1 MDNTIIYN
9 LTKEE
14 KDIVIKLIKDDI
26 KTAKHYCSKTINH
39 PVHLKFD
46 AAKTP
51 KNIKSNI
58 EFMLIKNSDGE
69 IKIYKHLSIY
79 EENNKSIHMILYEKH
94 IENNNICNIKESD
107 TIPYN
112 VVFK

>member
-14 KDIVIKLIKDDI
+14 KEIIIKLIKNDI
-26 KTAKHYCSKTINH
+26 KTAKQYCSKTINH
-39 PVHLKFD
+39 PTYVKFD

-58 EFMLIKNSDGE
+58 EFMVIKNSDGK

-79 EENNKSIHMILYEKH
+79 EENNKSIQMILYEKH
-94 IENNNICNIKESD
+94 IENNNICNIKESS

>member
-9 LTKEE
+9 MTKEQKE
-14 KDIVIKLIKDDI
+14 IIIKLIKDDI

-39 PVHLKFD
+39 PTHLKFD

-51 KNIKSNI
+51 KNIKSSI
-58 EFMLIKNSDGE
+58 EFMLIKNSNGN

-79 EENNKSIHMILYEKH
+79 EENNKSIQMILYEKH

-107 TIPYN
+107 MIPYN
-112 VVFK
+112 VVFN

>member
-14 KDIVIKLIKDDI
+14 KEIVIKLIKDDI
-26 KTAKHYCSKTINH
+26 KTAKHYCNKTINH
-39 PVHLKFD
+39 PTHLKYD

-51 KNIKSNI
+51 ENIKSSI
-58 EFMLIKNSDGE
+58 EFMVIKNSDGK

-79 EENNKSIHMILYEKH
+79 EENNKSIHMLLYEKH
-94 IENNNICNIKESD
+94 IENNNICNIKESM

-112 VVFK
+112 VVFN